1 MIYLAVLWSYVTDA
15 WLRLRRWRARRRVK
29 RDVYRNLDAY
39 FAAPQRDS
47 DEYLYRRPGTET
59 AQEWFARTE
68 GKTK

>member
-15 WLRLRRWRARRRVK
+15 WLMLRRWRVK

-39 FAAPQRDS
+39 FAAPAQQDP